1 MAEPLDT
8 VTVILPDSVNLARAP
23 IPTNESEQVLF
34 RHSFETLLRLDCKGE
49 ILPGLAVSWVAD
61 GTRRTW
67 TFGLREGARL
77 ANGSPV
83 TASLVASSWQRQR
96 GMVEDLGIESAVV
109 LDDRRLVVTLRDLRD
124 SVPRLFAEPALSIT
138 HPPDST
144 SVSGTWNP
152 GLGGGQAVVHFQ
164 VAPDTDPRDA
174 LDRGADILMTRS
186 PALVEYAASRQD
198 FAIFPLPWSRTYV
211 LLQPATAE
219 PLVTAAGELRSLAQD
234 AVRADARAA
243 EPPFWWNE
251 VAACPA
257 RVSPG
262 STPTSS
268 RVVYTRGDVVAR
280 GLAERAV
287 AVAGSGTGLR
297 TEALEPA
304 EFIALLRSG
313 AERAFV
319 VALPRQTL
327 APCREAVAL
336 PEGARIQ
343 PLIDTRAHAIVRKGA
358 PPLTVEWDGTVRVVE
373 P

>member
-1 MAEPLDT
+1 
-8 VTVILPDSVNLARAP
+8 VVLPDSVDLANAP
-23 IPTNESEQVLF
+23 IPTNESEQLLF
-34 RHSFETLLRLDCKGE
+34 RQLFETLVRLDCKGE
-49 ILPGLAVSWVAD
+49 ILPGLAVSWIAD
-61 GTRRTW
+61 STGRTW
-67 TFGLREGARL
+67 TFSLRKGARL
-77 ANGSPV
+77 ADRAPV
-83 TASLVASSWQRQR
+83 TASLVASSWQRRR
-96 GMVEDLGIESAVV
+96 GIVEGLGIESAVV
-109 LDDRRLVVTLRDLRD
+109 LDDRRVVVTLRDLRD

-138 HPPDST
+138 HSLDST
-144 SVSGTWNP
+144 SVSRTWNP
-152 GLGGGQAVVHFQ
+152 GLGGGQAVLHFQ
-164 VAPDTDPRDA
+164 AAPDTDPRDA
-174 LDRGADILMTRS
+174 LDRGADLLMTRN
-186 PALVEYAASRQD
+186 PAFVEYAASRQD

-268 RVVYTRGDVVAR
+268 RVVYTRGDEVAR